1 MPARETRRPSALPP
15 GRGVLIAAFV
25 LALAA
30 AGVPCFAAATRLAA
44 DPNELYERAVARLE
58 KGDLEGATS
67 DTAQLR
73 DLVRTRPQWDPE
85 GTYRRTLLP
94 SLQGRLRRLH
104 AASAALDQF
113 CEQALTELKPPD
125 LKNEI
130 STVKDYT
137 HWATSVT
144 QRLRSERDALVN
156 SRLTR
161 PDERA
166 ILRRTPAFAKSERL
180 FEVDVLKEMAEK
192 TGDDILG
199 LLSGDARLETVLT
212 RFRQLKRDL
221 MDAIAER
228 DDLRG
233 RLEESE
239 TENRRLLAGAPPRSE
254 RGVSWIP
261 WSLAALLGGGCG
273 VLARLAR
280 DRGRHLAVLEA
291 RLSGHRHGH
300 DHDRTLPGTGADDAG
315 RRAA

>member
-1 MPARETRRPSALPP
+1 MPARETRRPSAPRP
-15 GRGVLIAAFV
+15 GRGFLIASFL
-25 LALAA
+25 LAVTT
-30 AGVPCFAAATRLAA
+30 AGAPCFAAATRLAA
-44 DPNELYERAVARLE
+44 DPNELYERAVMRLE
-58 KGDLEGATS
+58 KGDLEGATA

-85 GTYRRTLLP
+85 GTYRKTLLP

-113 CEQALTELKPPD
+113 CDKALAELKPPD

-144 QRLRSERDALVN
+144 QRLRSERDALVS

-161 PDERA
+161 SDERA
-166 ILRRTPAFAKSERL
+166 ILRRTPAYAKSERL

-239 TENRRLLAGAPPRSE
+239 AENGRLLAGAPPRPE
-254 RGVSWIP
+254 RGGSWVP
-261 WSLAALLGGGCG
+261 WMIAALLGGCCG
-273 VLARLAR
+273 AFARLAR
-280 DRGRHLAVLEA
+280 DRGRRLAAMEA
-291 RLSGHRHGH
+291 RLSGF
-300 DHDRTLPGTGADDAG
+300 DRTLPGAGADDAG